1 MDSLEKFVK
10 IRGCRV
16 YPDRIKEGFDE
27 VKIGKILRTAREEA
41 GFTQEEVAR
50 RLRTK
55 KSAISRIENHSV
67 DIRLST
73 LKDYVEA
80 LGKKLYVEIS

>member
-1 MDSLEKFVK
+1 MDNLEKYIK

-16 YPDRIKEGFDE
+16 YPDRLKDGFAE
-27 VKIGKILRTAREEA
+27 IRIGKILRTAREEA
-41 GFTQEEVAR
+41 GFTQEEIAQI
-50 RLRTK
+50 LNTQ

-80 LGKKLYVEIS
+80 LGKKLHVEIL